1 MKTLILLAFSLFS
14 YVRGQFDSCIFS
26 LLWIVELIL
35 LGIIFLFL
43 LDGVFAEYINNEA
56 EVFLFDYIMMYYLFG
71 IAIVILLILK
81 SIIHFVSYKILYSR
95 ESKDNGES

>member
-1 MKTLILLAFSLFS
+1 
-14 YVRGQFDSCIFS
+14 
-26 LLWIVELIL
+26 
-35 LGIIFLFL
+35 
-43 LDGVFAEYINNEA
+43 
-56 EVFLFDYIMMYYLFG
+56 MMYYLFG